1 MKRTIG
7 LILLVAGIAVGVYGY
22 YEYQAAH
29 QSLGN
34 VITKVFTGKSQAEQQ
49 SMYLMIGGGAAA
61 IMGLLL
67 TLTGSSRR
75 RR

>member
-7 LILLVAGIAVGVYGY
+7 LILLVAGVAIGVYGY

-49 SMYLMIGGGAAA
+49 GLYLMIGGGATAL
-61 IMGLLL
+61 IGLVL
-67 TLTGSSRR
+67 TITGPFRKG
-75 RR
+75 

>member
-7 LILLVAGIAVGVYGY
+7 LILLVTGIAVGIYGY
-22 YEYQAAH
+22 YEYQSAQ

-49 SMYLMIGGGAAA
+49 SIYLMIGGGAAA
-61 IMGLLL
+61 LIGVVLSLSGP
-67 TLTGSSRR
+67 TRR

>member
-7 LILLVAGIAVGVYGY
+7 LILLVTGIAVGAYGY

-34 VITKVFTGKSQAEQQ
+34 VITKVFTGKSQAEQR
-49 SMYLMIGGGAAA
+49 SMYLMIGGGAGAL
-61 IMGLLL
+61 IGLVLSL
-67 TLTGSSRR
+67 SGPARR

>member
-7 LILLVAGIAVGVYGY
+7 LILLVVGIAVGVYGY

-67 TLTGSSRR
+67 ALTGSSRR

>member
-7 LILLVAGIAVGVYGY
+7 FILLVAGIVIGIYGY
-22 YEYQAAH
+22 YEYQTAH

-49 SMYLMIGGGAAA
+49 GLYLMIGGGAATL
-61 IMGLLL
+61 IGLVL
-67 TLTGSSRR
+67 TLTGYLRR
-75 RR
+75 R